1 MQINLAVR
9 TQKKSKAE
17 IIRMAL
23 EKGMAHM
30 SRQDAN
36 SAATLIK
43 LSELGKKYHL
53 KGPKDASARIDELL
67 WDKDWSKDE

>member
-23 EKGMAHM
+23 EKGMAHLA
-30 SRQDAN
+30 RQDVN
-36 SAATLIK
+36 SVQSLLDLVEI
-43 LSELGKKYHL
+43 GKHAHFH
-53 KGPKDASARIDELL
+53 GPKDSSTRIDELL
-67 WDKDWSKDE
+67 WSKDWSRDE

>member
-30 SRQDAN
+30 SRQDEN
-36 SAATLIK
+36 SVQSLFDLVEI
-43 LSELGKKYHL
+43 GKHAHFH
-53 KGPKDASARIDELL
+53 GPKDSSARIDELL
-67 WDKDWSKDE
+67 WDKDWSRDE